1 MDSAV
6 REMERRASP
15 ELRRA
20 QTAREPALTFQ
31 GLGPAREPSKPL
43 PAAYA
48 TLTQNMTQNI
58 RTRGRTK
65 SNMFDVLTGREAESD
80 ATAPT
85 PWAVYDAG
93 GAGLP
98 SGSTL
103 LPGWSLEVQRGLELY
118 QFRSCVD
125 ESGRQGPRRSG

>member
-43 PAAYA
+43 P
-48 TLTQNMTQNI
+48 
-58 RTRGRTK
+58 
-65 SNMFDVLTGREAESD
+65 D
-80 ATAPT
+80 ATYVVSHICNSVCVHVGA
-85 PWAVYDAG
+85 YD
-93 GAGLP
+93 GLYLVIAFVNQA
-98 SGSTL
+98 TA
-103 LPGWSLEVQRGLELY
+103 
-118 QFRSCVD
+118 
-125 ESGRQGPRRSG
+125 

>member
-15 ELRRA
+15 EPRRT

-48 TLTQNMTQNI
+48 TLTQNM
-58 RTRGRTK
+58 
-65 SNMFDVLTGREAESD
+65 NMFDVLTGREAEGD

-103 LPGWSLEVQRGLELY
+103 LSGWSLEVQRGLELY